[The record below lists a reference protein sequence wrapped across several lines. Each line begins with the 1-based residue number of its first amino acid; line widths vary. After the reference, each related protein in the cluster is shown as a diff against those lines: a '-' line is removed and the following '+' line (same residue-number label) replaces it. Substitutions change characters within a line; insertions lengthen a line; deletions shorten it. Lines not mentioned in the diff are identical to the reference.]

1 MLFANLG
8 RSLRQ
13 PLLQTNAILVSSE
26 IVFGPF
32 CFVRVSDC
40 FVPGI
45 LRFKTNQSVHLA
57 MEKLRVGEIVV
68 QDVAVHVKVLQAAST
83 HMNSTGGETKN
94 EDVDKSSA

>member
-1 MLFANLG
+1 
-8 RSLRQ
+8 
-13 PLLQTNAILVSSE
+13 
-26 IVFGPF
+26 
-32 CFVRVSDC
+32 
-40 FVPGI
+40 
-45 LRFKTNQSVHLA
+45 